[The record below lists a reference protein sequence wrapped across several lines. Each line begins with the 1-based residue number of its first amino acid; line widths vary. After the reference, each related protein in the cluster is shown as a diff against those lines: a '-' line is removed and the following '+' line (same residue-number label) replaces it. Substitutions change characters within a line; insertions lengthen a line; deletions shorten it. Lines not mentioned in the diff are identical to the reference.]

1 MCTIPFRGLNFI
13 RCNNSTAG
21 IRNANVLPEPVLAA
35 PRTSLPARSGGI
47 AFACTGVIVEKSMP
61 WRALIVGSESSRV
74 EKSGHGSTAEVEA
87 TPLAVNLIITG
98 IFKSDN
104 NWVERTTID
113 EDEARRSPIGCKI
126 YLLYDHVLLLSQ

>member
-1 MCTIPFRGLNFI
+1 M
-13 RCNNSTAG
+13 
-21 IRNANVLPEPVLAA
+21 
-35 PRTSLPARSGGI
+35 
-47 AFACTGVIVEKSMP
+47 
-61 WRALIVGSESSRV
+61 VGSESSRV

-113 EDEARRSPIGCKI
+113 EDEAGHRSGAKFTMDSPRPRAAT
-126 YLLYDHVLLLSQ
+126 LLNDIVHNIQ